1 MFTTED
7 ILKMIESGKS
17 VDDLAKEFA
26 DRLNEANA
34 IQESKRNQARK
45 LEDAADL
52 LEFAIDF
59 VNDYYPTIAAL
70 IEDVTIT
77 PDTIVEFF
85 DTMAKDKNF
94 MTQMKMLKGLTR
106 TFTTATDSKSAEEA
120 IDVFLRKHGL

>member
-17 VDDLAKEFA
+17 VDDIAKEFT

-34 IQESKRNQARK
+34 IQESKKNQARR

-59 VNDYYPTIAAL
+59 INDYYPTIAAL

-77 PDTIVEFF
+77 PETIVEFF
-85 DTMAKDKNF
+85 DAMAKDKNF
-94 MTQMKMLKGLTR
+94 MTQMKMLKSLTK
-106 TFTTATDSKSAEEA
+106 TFSSVESKSDEDA